1 MGFLILVEGP
11 YFKGDWVKVG
21 APGGVEGEVEEIGLR
36 RTVLRDGMGSMHAVS
51 NGLIRQSSNVTRV
64 FSVATVE
71 IAVPQAGDLDRVI
84 EAVVRVTREM
94 REDPAWSDRFLADVE
109 TDVTVIAM
117 GLDGA
122 SLRIQ
127 QRVATGAHGPV
138 QSELRRRLAAALV
151 SASIGTGRW
160 DTPLPITSTGGPPTP

>member
-1 MGFLILVEGP
+1 M
-11 YFKGDWVKVG
+11 
-21 APGGVEGEVEEIGLR
+21 
-36 RTVLRDGMGSMHAVS
+36 
-51 NGLIRQSSNVTRV
+51 TRV

-71 IAVPQAGDLDRVI
+71 LAVPQARDLDRAI

-94 REDPAWSDRFLADVE
+94 REDAAWSDRFLADAE
-109 TDVTVIAM
+109 TDVTVFAV

-127 QRVATGAHGPV
+127 QRVPTGAHGPV
-138 QSELRRRLAAALV
+138 ASELRRRLAAELA

-160 DTPLPITSTGGPPTP
+160 DTPLPITSAGGPQTPAADDSGDAGS